1 MYEED
6 GRNFKDD
13 QAFRFIHSLETQK
26 YEIISL
32 GLCKELKQNCGKA
45 LLPCQNIVKS
55 QNIEFYKTTDEN
67 VWIQTLPNL
76 ER

>member
-13 QAFRFIHSLETQK
+13 QALWFIHSLEAQK

-32 GLCKELKQNCGKA
+32 GSCKELKAKLWQNFATVSEYC
-45 LLPCQNIVKS
+45 KS
-55 QNIEFYKTTDEN
+55 QNIQFYKTTDEN
-67 VWIQTLPNL
+67 AQIQSLPNL